1 MKSKVFAALLI
12 GVFVFTSLTAFGA
25 SAATAHNQTL
35 SAGTVAASATTFTY
49 NNFNMEYCTVDLADR
64 NSNLNVRTWEGR
76 IVGKLRHGT
85 SVFVNEY
92 SGEWARVSVKRG
104 RRWVAV
110 GWVDSTYLM
119 C

>member
-1 MKSKVFAALLI
+1 MKRKVFAVLLI

-25 SAATAHNQTL
+25 EANIANNKTV
-35 SAGTVAASATTFTY
+35 SAGTTGLSSALLV
-49 NNFNMEYCTVDLADR
+49 NNFNMEYCTVDLNDR

-76 IVGKLRHGT
+76 VVGKLRHGT

-92 SGEWARVSVKRG
+92 SGEWARISVRRG
-104 RRWVAV
+104 RRWVAI
-110 GWVDSTYLM
+110 GWVDSTFLL